1 LPFTSTHK
9 TGYEDR
15 KEIMIRMEIFEIF
28 FLMTGW
34 LEYQR
39 WLELFCGC
47 SNPIKKSNEFT
58 RRFCY

>member
-1 LPFTSTHK
+1 
-9 TGYEDR
+9 
-15 KEIMIRMEIFEIF
+15 MEIFEIF

-39 WLELFCGC
+39 WIELFCGC